1 MTFLL
6 SPRARYPTV
15 MASYSRRAN
24 RPKRL
29 RPPAVMKRRDGGIGF
44 SAGDA
49 RSDRWTRTGGDTS
62 RLMRSATHPKAGLP
76 IATHWLCL
84 RSRRWVFRHGR
95 WSPYTGPFTG
105 LGWRVALDSWYAAV
119 LELED
124 CRDRSRRPLG
134 GGADAPPE
142 VKRFS
147 ASLARS
153 PLVAQQNAR
162 LAEGRRRWRD
172 WTGCWYHAGLAA
184 GGVGVDWRGWYR
196 GRIATWTGGDSALEG
211 PSAAGELAK
220 LDSRLDHFETL
231 PAYWLS

>member
-1 MTFLL
+1 MWYGF
-6 SPRARYPTV
+6 ARY
-15 MASYSRRAN
+15 ML
-24 RPKRL
+24 L
-29 RPPAVMKRRDGGIGF
+29 RPILM
-44 SAGDA
+44 DA
-49 RSDRWTRTGGDTS
+49 RSGSLDPNWREHLTLDALGYPPEA
-62 RLMRSATHPKAGLP
+62 RLADSNKLALLE
-76 IATHWLCL
+76 IATMGVQAWETQ
-84 RSRRWVFRHGR
+84 
-95 WSPYTGPFTG
+95 PYAGPFTG

-124 CRDRSRRPLG
+124 CRDRTRRPLG

-153 PLVAQQNAR
+153 PVVAEQNAR

-172 WTGCWYHAGLAA
+172 WIGCWYHAGLAA
-184 GGVGVDWRGWYR
+184 GGLDLDWRGWYR